1 MQFLN
6 IAHPLQLQVMLD
18 LLTNFL
24 VLLVD
29 HVDVRVERINIV
41 EQGVVLLFRLDE
53 GRYDLFD
60 GADTSL
66 LLDLIKGVLDNFDVA
81 GVHIHQS
88 ALFPVLRLPPL
99 QAGLH

>member
-1 MQFLN
+1 
-6 IAHPLQLQVMLD
+6 MLD

-53 GRYDLFD
+53 GRHDLLD

-66 LLDLIKGVLDNFDVA
+66 LLDLVEGVLDNFDVA